1 MAMAIP
7 NPKVDR
13 YFEVGCGRCP
23 LGGTPN
29 CKVHKWTEPMRML
42 RRILLD
48 SELEETVKWR
58 VPMLHLER
66 QKHRRML
73 AAFKDYCAVSFFK
86 GSLLEDPHKLL
97 HAPGEN
103 SQAARLLKFTTAA
116 DVQRLEPALRAFIHE
131 AIALEKAGK
140 KVQFKKISEH
150 PVPEEFQKLL
160 EENPALKSAFEALTP
175 GRQRSYL
182 IHFSTAKQP
191 ATRIARIQKCIPKIL
206 SGKGFLER

>member
-1 MAMAIP
+1 MAIP

-13 YFEVGCGRCP
+13 YFEMGCGRCP
-23 LGGTPN
+23 LGGTPD
-29 CKVHKWTEPMRML
+29 CKVHDWTQPMHLL
-42 RRILLD
+42 RQILLD
-48 SELEETVKWR
+48 SELEETLKWS
-58 VPMLHLER
+58 VPCYTWNGKNIAL
-66 QKHRRML
+66 L

-86 GSLLEDPHKLL
+86 GSLLEDPHELL
-97 HAPGEN
+97 HAPGKN
-103 SQAARLLKFTTAA
+103 SQATRLLKFTTAA
-116 DVQRLEPALRAFIHE
+116 DVKRIEPFLRAFISN
-131 AIALEKAGK
+131 AIAIEKAGK

-160 EENPALKSAFEALTP
+160 EENPALKSAFDALTP

-182 IHFSTAKQP
+182 IHFSSAKQA